1 MCERSWLSHWG
12 NVMGENVTNI
22 LLVVLA
28 IPVAIQAGVDV
39 YSRFKGRWPAGG
51 RGLSVFLTAALVA
64 LLGYAMFTGG
74 VSAAN
79 PFIAYYGESGDL
91 RVVGTKVDSPISLP
105 HHIGCPDQTSVG
117 VDKAL
122 ANVCGPS
129 ASVRVNSIGQSGGAH
144 CGFNV
149 FAGVCVRKWPFG
161 IGG

>member
-1 MCERSWLSHWG
+1 
-12 NVMGENVTNI
+12 MGENVTNI

-51 RGLSVFLTAALVA
+51 RRFSIFLTTVLVA

-74 VSAAN
+74 IGAAN

-91 RVVGTKVDSPISLP
+91 RVVGTKVDSPIALP
-105 HHIGCPDQTSVG
+105 HHIGCPAQTGVP

-122 ANVCGPS
+122 ANICSPS
-129 ASVRVNSIGQSGGAH
+129 ASVRVNSIGQSGGAN